1 MIRSTVLLHAHITAA
16 SRILLPLLPAHSTRS
31 RRTKVS
37 YLQAGRQAH
46 SSMPQRLGVI
56 FLFMFLFWFH
66 PGDGGRPV
74 IFPS

>member
-31 RRTKVS
+31 RTKVS

-46 SSMPQRLGVI
+46 SSMQPLGVI
-56 FLFMFLFWFH
+56 FLFMFLFWFR
-66 PGDGGRPV
+66 DGGRPV

>member
-1 MIRSTVLLHAHITAA
+1 M
-16 SRILLPLLPAHSTRS
+16 
-31 RRTKVS
+31 
-37 YLQAGRQAH
+37 QAH
-46 SSMPQRLGVI
+46 SSMQRLGVI

>member
-1 MIRSTVLLHAHITAA
+1 MIRSTVLLHAHIHFTA
-16 SRILLPLLPAHSTRS
+16 SILLPHST
-31 RRTKVS
+31 RTKVS

-46 SSMPQRLGVI
+46 SSMQRLGVI